1 MQKSA
6 HSIIAIDISKETL
19 EVLSEKR
26 SFSVSNAKDGLSKLL
41 KHIAT
46 IDNPITV
53 FEATGGYER
62 ALMEALANK
71 AMPFARLNPARIRYF
86 AKSEG
91 VKAKTDPID
100 TRMIL
105 RFAQEKDIRADSQAN
120 PTRQKIADLLDRRNH
135 LTATLAQEKN
145 RLQNSS
151 KTIHASIKRLSK
163 ILEKEITAIAKQI
176 RKLVK
181 SDAKLNEQVNIA
193 QSVIGVGEITA
204 WTILCCLVE
213 IETLSRNKI
222 VALTG
227 IAPFNNDSGKSKKK
241 RRIQEGRAK
250 VRKCLYMATKTAAN
264 HNPVIKEYV
273 DALRARGK
281 PYKCAIVAGMR
292 KLLLHLQSLL
302 KKHNLALAS

>member
-1 MQKSA
+1 MQKQASQ
-6 HSIIAIDISKETL
+6 IIAIDISKETL

-26 SFSVSNAKDGLSKLL
+26 SFSVANDEQGLAELL
-41 KHIAT
+41 KHVRT
-46 IDNPITV
+46 FENPFTV

-62 ALMEALANK
+62 NLIEALASK
-71 AMPFARLNPARIRYF
+71 ALAFARLNPARVRSF

-105 RFAQEKDIRADSQAN
+105 RFAQQKEIRPDCPAS

-135 LTATLAQEKN
+135 LSAALTQEKN
-145 RLQNSS
+145 RLQNSP
-151 KTIHASIKRLSK
+151 KTIHHSIKRISK
-163 ILEKEITAIAKQI
+163 TLEKELHAIETRI

-181 SDAKLNEQVNIA
+181 SDSALHEQAKVA
-193 QSVIGVGEITA
+193 QSVIGIGEITA
-204 WTILCCLVE
+204 WTILCCLSE
-213 IETLSRNKI
+213 IHALSRNKI

-227 IAPFNNDSGKSKKK
+227 IAPFNDDSGKTRKK

-250 VRKCLYMATKTAAN
+250 VRKCLYMATKTAAV

-273 DALRARGK
+273 ENLRKRGK
-281 PYKCAIVAGMR
+281 PYNCAIVAGMR

-302 KKHNLALAS
+302 KKHALTLAS

>member
-1 MQKSA
+1 MQEQA
-6 HSIIAIDISKETL
+6 HSIVAIDISKDTL
-19 EVLSEKR
+19 EALSAKR
-26 SFSVSNAKDGLSKLL
+26 SFSVQNAKEGMSELL
-41 KHIAT
+41 DHIAT
-46 IDNPITV
+46 IDNPIAV

-62 ALMEALANK
+62 ALMEALAGK
-71 AMPFARLNPARIRYF
+71 AIPFSRLNPARIRFF

-105 RFAQEKDIRADSQAN
+105 RFAQEKGIRPDSQAD

-135 LTATLAQEKN
+135 LTATLTQEKN

-151 KTIHASIKRLSK
+151 KAIHQSIKRLSK
-163 ILEKEITAIAKQI
+163 VLEKEIAVIEKQI
-176 RKLVK
+176 RELVK
-181 SDAKLNEQVNIA
+181 SDNRLNEQVQVA
-193 QSVIGVGEITA
+193 TSVVGVGEKTA
-204 WTILCCLVE
+204 WTILCCLSE

-227 IAPFNNDSGKSKKK
+227 IAPFNNDSGKTQKR

-250 VRKCLYMATKTAAN
+250 VRKCLYMATRTAAN
-264 HNPVIKEYV
+264 LNPVIKEYV
-273 DALRARGK
+273 DRLRARGK

-292 KLLLHLQSLL
+292 KLLLHIQSLL
-302 KKHNLALAS
+302 KKHNLSLAS